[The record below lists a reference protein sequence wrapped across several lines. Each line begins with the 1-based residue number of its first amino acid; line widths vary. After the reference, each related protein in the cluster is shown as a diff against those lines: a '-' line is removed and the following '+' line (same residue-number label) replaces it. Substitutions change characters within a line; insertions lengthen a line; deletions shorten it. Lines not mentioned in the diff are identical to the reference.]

1 MRLTSPDESSSSRTR
16 DEVDFGFEEIDGMA
30 LDDVEMEQLQQQER
44 QQHLDRSSR
53 TPFSEY
59 GDMNVDESDADYIA
73 EEVTESFD
81 DSTNDDEFDT
91 MVTRGRSKRQ
101 PAKPTKD
108 NKKERKE
115 KQKKTP
121 TTRQTRTTRAAS
133 VRF

>member
-1 MRLTSPDESSSSRTR
+1 MRLTSPGESSSSRTR
-16 DEVDFGFEEIDGMA
+16 DDTDFGFEEIDEMA
-30 LDDVEMEQLQQQER
+30 LEDVEMEQQRLQ
-44 QQHLDRSSR
+44 RSSC
-53 TPFSEY
+53 TPFSEH
-59 GDMNVDESDADYIA
+59 GDMNDDESDADYIA

-81 DSTNDDEFDT
+81 ESANDDDFDL

-101 PAKPTKD
+101 PAKPKKD
-108 NKKERKE
+108 SKKDKKE